1 MRGRKI
7 MLMKLL
13 SRQLKNGDEFI
24 PMRVN
29 KAKSRKLKNTI
40 AKTAKVDLQSLRL
53 NLKTY

>member
-1 MRGRKI
+1 
-7 MLMKLL
+7 MKLL